1 MEGNRARWERDESE
15 RAGAEPKSQA
25 TDSRHVYRGCQWIG
39 LVGDFGI
46 RGTGYKGRRWGPHRC
61 FRFYPT
67 RPHLVP
73 LGGSP
78 RKHPSPSLGF
88 IHEDIIIFFIIHGST
103 DPVIVFVKVGR
114 RSGNPD
120 RCCDHSHLNYCE
132 RVEKWYGRFRSLFL
146 KYPLQFPLSTAEKSD
161 GL

>member
-1 MEGNRARWERDESE
+1 MKSKGKGFIYHLDRERENPSCKKHEQRKWKGRERDESE

-25 TDSRHVYRGCQWIG
+25 TDSRHVHRGCQWIG

-78 RKHPSPSLGF
+78 RKHPSPSLEF
-88 IHEDIIIFFIIHGST
+88 IHEDIIFFFIIHGST
-103 DPVIVFVKVGR
+103 DPVLVFVKVGR

-120 RCCDHSHLNYCE
+120 GRCDHSHLNYCE
-132 RVEKWYGRFRSLFL
+132 RVEK
-146 KYPLQFPLSTAEKSD
+146 
-161 GL
+161 